1 MTGSGG
7 EVVVWVWCGV
17 GVSVCVWGGEDSR
30 TGVCCV
36 CGVLR
41 ACVRVRAAGAR
52 TCGGGGG
59 GEGGGCA

>member
-17 GVSVCVWGGEDSR
+17 SVCVWGEGIEDWC
-30 TGVCCV
+30 VLCV

-59 GEGGGCA
+59 EGGGCA